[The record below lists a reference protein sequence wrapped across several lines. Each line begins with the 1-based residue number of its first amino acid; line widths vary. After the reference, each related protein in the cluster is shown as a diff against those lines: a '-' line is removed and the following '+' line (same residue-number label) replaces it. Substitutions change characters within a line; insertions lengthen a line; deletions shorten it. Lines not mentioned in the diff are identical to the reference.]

1 MGCSPIHAG
10 VLHFQFK
17 SVSGGG
23 FHYRYSMFNFFDT
36 LAALQLLPPVAMA
49 RACAMLGFATTLES
63 V

>member
-1 MGCSPIHAG
+1 
-10 VLHFQFK
+10 
-17 SVSGGG
+17 
-23 FHYRYSMFNFFDT
+23 MFNFFDT